1 MTSRNRRLRSIF
13 EIFNV
18 GRGPSSTHSMGPFR
32 AARIFLDRCPE
43 HPARVRVTLLGSLA
57 ATCEGH
63 MTDQSIAAALEG
75 IDYELIRDTRDQPLP
90 HPNTM
95 RFEAFDQ
102 EGRSIAEWEVYSVGA
117 GNLEDSSGTVGGGPD
132 VSYPFSTIREAMD
145 YCEEHGL
152 LFWQVVE
159 RTETDLWPRLERIW
173 ERMRASVEQGLA
185 SDQVVLPGSLKLRR
199 RAKGCLAHARM
210 LESPQRDVAL
220 ISAYALAVAEEN
232 ANGAVVVTAPSC
244 GSSGVVP
251 GVLYYFEEN
260 KNVPRREILQ
270 ALATAGLF
278 GTVIRAHA
286 SISGAE
292 VGCQGEIGSA
302 CSMAAAAASQLLG
315 GTLFQIEYAAEIAME
330 HHLGLTCDPVEGYVQ
345 IPCIERN
352 MTAALRAF
360 ECATFSLLTDGR
372 HLISFDDVIA
382 VMDETGHDLQQAYR
396 ETGRG
401 GLALLWQRRRGTRPP
416 RERTSC

>member
-1 MTSRNRRLRSIF
+1 MSGHEPLRSIF

-18 GRGPSSTHSMGPFR
+18 GRGPSSTHSMGPYR
-32 AARIFLDRCPE
+32 AARLFLQRCPE
-43 HPARVRVTLLGSLA
+43 PPARVRLTLLGSLA

-63 MTDQSIAAALEG
+63 MTDQSVAAALR
-75 IDYELIRDTRDQPLP
+75 DVPYELIRDAREQPLP

-95 RFEAFDQ
+95 RFEAFDSS
-102 EGRSIAEWEVYSVGA
+102 GKIIARWEVYSVGA
-117 GNLEDSSGTVGGGPD
+117 GNLRDAGGPVGSGPE
-132 VSYPFSTIREAMD
+132 VSYPFNTLRQAMD
-145 YCEEHGL
+145 YCEERGL
-152 LFWQVVE
+152 HFWQAVEQVESNLWVRLEEIWKTMRAAVE
-159 RTETDLWPRLERIW
+159 R
-173 ERMRASVEQGLA
+173 GLS
-185 SDQVVLPGSLKLRR
+185 SDQVLLPGPLKLRR
-199 RAKGCLAHARM
+199 RARSCLAHARM

-260 KNVPRREILQ
+260 KDVPRREILQ

-401 GLALLWQRRRGTRPP
+401 GLALLWQRRRGTRPT